1 MPEKPNILYLHSHD
15 TGRYIQPYGYAVP
28 TPNLQNFA
36 EQGVIFRQAFCGG
49 PTCSASRAVLVTG
62 QCAHSSGMIGLA
74 HRGFILKD
82 YSQRHDRSLNK
93 LESSVEHLKRELIK
107 REAETPW
114 IIKAIEEANQKTTQV
129 FIDLINKTYGNNQR
143 LFKIIFLLLGAILAL
158 SGAREAVTFLFK

>member
-1 MPEKPNILYLHSHD
+1 VKDKEKEVSGIEHQVISNIYQE
-15 TGRYIQPYGYAVP
+15 I
-28 TPNLQNFA
+28 N
-36 EQGVIFRQAFCGG
+36 
-49 PTCSASRAVLVTG
+49 
-62 QCAHSSGMIGLA
+62 
-74 HRGFILKD
+74 ILKD